1 MDRKLRNVARQ
12 PISGRTGKVWGKV
25 AGAALG
31 LRRHGRLCAVR
42 VSIRILISHRQAR
55 ASSCAH
61 VRLPAGRR
69 IPTVSL
75 FTIHSAHLLRYV
87 SRRLMADGVK
97 TETLAAQAE
106 SHRERGARS
115 RERLTSLLESSH
127 TASTSC
133 RPDASTGKDGPVIN
147 FCRRVSHITKAG
159 TSHCCDKFINAT
171 SVWGSWEEP
180 S

>member
-12 PISGRTGKVWGKV
+12 PISGRAGKVWGRWL
-25 AGAALG
+25 AAHSAYG
-31 LRRHGRLCAVR
+31 VMAVCAPFA
-42 VSIRILISHRQAR
+42 SPCRILISHRQAR

-87 SRRLMADGVK
+87 SRRMMADGVK

-147 FCRRVSHITKAG
+147 FCRRVWQSICTYVGKG
-159 TSHCCDKFINAT
+159 
-171 SVWGSWEEP
+171 
-180 S
+180 

>member
-1 MDRKLRNVARQ
+1 M
-12 PISGRTGKVWGKV
+12 GKV
-25 AGAALG
+25 AGGALG

-42 VSIRILISHRQAR
+42 VSMPNLDLASPSSSFQLRSREITHGGRIR
-55 ASSCAH
+55 
-61 VRLPAGRR
+61 P
-69 IPTVSL
+69 VSL
-75 FTIHSAHLLRYV
+75 FTIHSAPLLRYV

-97 TETLAAQAE
+97 PETLAAQAE

-127 TASTSC
+127 SESTSC

-147 FCRRVSHITKAG
+147 FCRRVSHFTKAG